1 MINFNN
7 LELVVQQVV
16 AVVMVERNNLVLV
29 VERSAVDN
37 YIVGLAA
44 EHNNR
49 WVVFVELLAA
59 DNYIEMLVLVVV
71 DN

>member
-1 MINFNN
+1 
-7 LELVVQQVV
+7 
-16 AVVMVERNNLVLV
+16 MVEHNNLVLV

-44 EHNNR
+44 EHNNQ

-59 DNYIEMLVLVVV
+59 DNYIEMLVLV